1 MTPYQDKTMKHIENE
16 IKDIKGYHA
25 QMWELVETQVS
36 KAFDALKRMDKQLA
50 HEILSREKMVNAQEL
65 VIDQH
70 CENFIALFNPV
81 AIDLRFVISLLK
93 INNNLERIGD
103 FAESIALFVI
113 YNQSEKIDSKL
124 WNDLRMDTMTQTAQD
139 MLSKARQALSKEDS
153 TLASNVLLMDDVID
167 SINRDSVA
175 ILAEYIVAHADQT
188 AEMLHLHGVIRRIE
202 RIGDRTSNIAE
213 DIVFFVDAKEL
224 RHKEK

>member
-1 MTPYQDKTMKHIENE
+1 MTPYQDKTMKYIENE
-16 IKDIKGYHA
+16 IKDIKGFHA

-36 KAFDALKRMDKQLA
+36 KAFHALKRMDKQLA
-50 HEILSREKMVNAQEL
+50 HEILAREKMVNAQEL

-70 CENFIALFNPV
+70 CENFIALFSPV
-81 AIDLRFVISLLK
+81 AIDLRFMISLLK

-113 YNQSEKIDSKL
+113 YNQNEKIDPKL
-124 WNDLRMDTMTQTAQD
+124 WNDLKMDTMTQSAIE
-139 MLSKARQALSKEDS
+139 MLAKARQALSKEDS

-167 SINRDSVA
+167 ALNRDSVA
-175 ILAEYIVAHADQT
+175 ILAQYIVEHPEQT
-188 AEMLHLHGVIRRIE
+188 SEMLHLHGVIRRIE

>member
-1 MTPYQDKTMKHIENE
+1 MTPYQDKTMKHVENE

-113 YNQSEKIDSKL
+113 YNQSDKIDTKL
-124 WNDLRMDTMTQTAQD
+124 WNDLKMDTMTQSALE
-139 MLSKARQALSKEDS
+139 MLSKARQALAREDS
-153 TLASNVLLMDDVID
+153 TLASNVLLMDDIID
-167 SINRDSVA
+167 AINRDSVA
-175 ILAEYIVAHADQT
+175 ILAEYIVANPEKT

>member
-1 MTPYQDKTMKHIENE
+1 MTPYQDKTMKHVEEE
-16 IKDIKGYHA
+16 IKSIKCYHA
-25 QMWELVETQVS
+25 QMWELVENQVN

-50 HEILSREKMVNAQEL
+50 HEILAREKMVNAQEL

-113 YNQSEKIDSKL
+113 YNQSDKIDPKL
-124 WNDLRMDTMTQTAQD
+124 WNDLKMDIMTQTARD
-139 MLSKARQALSKEDS
+139 MLAKSRQALALEDS

-167 SINRDSVA
+167 ALHRDSVS
-175 ILAEYIVAHADQT
+175 ILAQYIVAHTSET

-202 RIGDRTSNIAE
+202 RIGDRVSNIAE

-224 RHKEK
+224 RHIEK